1 MEKDVPM
8 ISGDDYNA
16 ILEES
21 SLQEA
26 TDEVIQDTNELTH
39 ETASVIE
46 ETIDVINST
55 EEIEAAENAGLLSA
69 ITVKAYSNR
78 VNSYLDKLE
87 SRYIITKDD
96 KLKPGLQ
103 FDNPKAGLLSIKDTI
118 KAAVRKVIEWI
129 SKAIAYSLNATSII
143 YNKLSDF
150 IRSRASISKKLKE
163 DLDKM
168 LKSSSDTFYVDTSAY
183 NKILTKNGLLFS
195 YHTGGS
201 LSAKEIEGTDALMNR
216 LSIAVAITKSKLEVQ
231 NFLKIFQD
239 ILKEFSISRLPNVV
253 KDGDKTVS
261 IVSDGKDIN
270 GVEKF
275 LTDIVFSKLGRSMKV
290 GDFRGVW
297 LPGMLT
303 TGESAPDKD
312 KEISIN
318 EFNYSKT
325 RMIIHSAYNPNAA
338 KGRRFADYASFIL
351 YSKQNL
357 SIAALSAVELDF
369 SNSAKDLEIN
379 TAISTGDIKPYL
391 FKKEIEELYKS
402 VEKSIEV
409 LKKMPS
415 ESSSRLDK
423 INKYLKDN
431 IESMKKEG
439 MAEGDNHGAIF
450 NPELKMKLKMI
461 VQQQFFFPAIVS
473 SEIKMLS
480 GLVNDGIALLKA
492 SIGEHANIENVSKT
506 KESSVEKPVLLIAP
520 PERYSEIIDVE
531 VID

>member
-1 MEKDVPM
+1 MEKDIPM

-26 TDEVIQDTNELTH
+26 TDEVIQDTSELTH

-103 FDNPKAGLLSIKDTI
+103 FDNPQAGLLSIKDTI

-183 NKILTKNGLLFS
+183 NKILAKNGLLFS
-195 YHTGGS
+195 YHIGGS

-216 LSIAVAITKSKLEVQ
+216 LSVAVAITKSKLEVQ

-253 KDGDKTVS
+253 KDGDKSVS

-275 LTDIVFSKLGRSMKV
+275 LTDIVFSKLGRSMKI

-297 LPGMLT
+297 LPGIIT
-303 TGESAPDKD
+303 TGESALDKD

-318 EFNYSKT
+318 EFHYSKT
-325 RMIIHSAYNPNAA
+325 RMIIHSAYNT
-338 KGRRFADYASFIL
+338 KIGRFADYASFIL

-379 TAISTGDIKPYL
+379 TTISTGDIKPYL

-461 VQQQFFFPAIVS
+461 VQQQFFFPGIVS

-480 GLVNDGIALLKA
+480 GLVNDGIVLLKA

>member
-26 TDEVIQDTNELTH
+26 TDEVNQDSVEL
-39 ETASVIE
+39 IE
-46 ETIDVINST
+46 ESKDVIDSTVEVIAST

-103 FDNPKAGLLSIKDTI
+103 FDNPQAGLLSIKDTI

-183 NKILTKNGLLFS
+183 NKILAKNGLLFS
-195 YHTGGS
+195 YYMGGS

-253 KDGDKTVS
+253 KDGDKTIS

-275 LTDIVFSKLGRSMKV
+275 LTDIVFGKLGRSMTV
-290 GDFRGVW
+290 GDFRGIW
-297 LPGMLT
+297 LPSMLT
-303 TGESAPDKD
+303 TGESELDRN

-325 RMIIHSAYNPNAA
+325 RMIIHSAYNT
-338 KGRRFADYASFIL
+338 KTGRFADYASFVL

-369 SNSAKDLEIN
+369 SNSAKDLETN

-461 VQQQFFFPAIVS
+461 VQQQFFFPSIVS

-506 KESSVEKPVLLIAP
+506 KESSVEKPILLIAP
-520 PERYSEIIDVE
+520 PERYNEIIDVE